1 MISNRTALA
10 HPNAFQ
16 APSPGL
22 PAHGDPVPRAVMSP
36 PGARPRAV
44 MPRVGLT
51 RGQPARR
58 DARGEPHPP
67 LTLGYFTDYTDV
79 GVL

>member
-1 MISNRTALA
+1 
-10 HPNAFQ
+10 
-16 APSPGL
+16 
-22 PAHGDPVPRAVMSP
+22 MSP
-36 PGARPRAV
+36 PGARLRAV

-67 LTLGYFTDYTDV
+67 PTPGYIVNYINRPWEISLDETLSHLSFP
-79 GVL
+79 